1 MNKSYEVL
9 AKYYDKLM
17 GDFNYNEIASFINK
31 QNFGKNGLEL
41 GCGSGEITIP
51 LAKLG
56 YKMTAVDIST
66 KMLDIAQKK
75 ALKNALDIR
84 FLCDDIVELELDKK
98 FDFIIAICDVFN
110 YISNDELKI
119 VIDKCYNMLND
130 GGTLLFDVSSYY
142 KLTEILGDNIYFE
155 EYDDFSYFWQ
165 NEIVEEE
172 NAVDMDLVFFIKD
185 KDGKYDRQ
193 EEQQRQYYITKE
205 NLLAMLDKFSKVDIF
220 DDNFNSATSKS
231 TRLFFKVV
239 K

>member
-1 MNKSYEVL
+1 MNNSYEVL

-17 GDFNYNEIASFINK
+17 GDFNYTEIASFIIK

-51 LAKLG
+51 LAKAG
-56 YKMTAVDIST
+56 YKMTACDMSAQ
-66 KMLDIAQKK
+66 MLDIAQKK

-84 FLCDDIVELELDKK
+84 FLQEDIVELYLDKK
-98 FDFIIAICDVFN
+98 FDFIVAICDVFN
-110 YISNDELKI
+110 YITNEELKA
-119 VIDKCYNMLND
+119 VIDKCYSMLND
-130 GGTLLFDVSSYY
+130 GGTLFFDISSYY
-142 KLTEILGDNIYFE
+142 KLTKILGDNIYFE

-165 NEIVEEE
+165 NELVEEE

-185 KDGKYDRQ
+185 KNGKYDRK
-193 EEQQRQYYITKE
+193 EETQRQYYITKE
-205 NLLAMLDKFSKVDIF
+205 KVLKMLDKFSKVDVYEDAIV
-220 DDNFNSATSKS
+220 DGKS